1 MFYIVEFYFITC
13 LLCTCTYEYAKS
25 LHTAALAVVHKI
37 AKKKIIIN
45 KTKNKKVHKH
55 KNDVLA
61 YLNKYTK
68 MLINTFG

>member
-1 MFYIVEFYFITC
+1 M
-13 LLCTCTYEYAKS
+13 
-25 LHTAALAVVHKI
+25 
-37 AKKKIIIN
+37 IN
-45 KTKNKKVHKH
+45 NTKNKKVHKH